1 MGKRVLIV
9 EDEAPLSTALAE
21 KMRKEGYEAEVA
33 KNGQEG
39 LEAIK
44 RNKPDI
50 ILLDVIMPIM
60 DGMSMLRNLRTDNEA
75 KDIPV
80 IILSNLSDSNDI
92 LQAMQNNTYD
102 YLIKSDVT
110 LEVIV
115 DRIKSRIGWKQR
127 NKL

>member
-115 DRIKSRIGWKQR
+115 DRIKSRIG
-127 NKL
+127 